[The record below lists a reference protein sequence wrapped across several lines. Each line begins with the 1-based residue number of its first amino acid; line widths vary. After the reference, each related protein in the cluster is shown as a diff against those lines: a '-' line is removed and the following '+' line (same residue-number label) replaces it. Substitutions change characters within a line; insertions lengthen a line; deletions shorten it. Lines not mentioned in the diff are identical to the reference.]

1 MESSGGA
8 FITCWPSLAKGK
20 ELGVFP
26 CPCFHLT
33 NTHQCPLPSL
43 PAPWP
48 WTRGAC
54 VAGASLFWRSNS
66 LAFPDRAG
74 GGPEPWVDLGPSL
87 CRGWEAAHSGWRSPA
102 LQLGEMDCRQAS
114 EEADGRALGG
124 SRLAFSAPQITG
136 SWGSLKM
143 NTSLGSPPSSGSIH
157 FPLLAQAFWG
167 PLYLVLKVLGGPLV
181 HPG

>member
-1 MESSGGA
+1 MPTAKPSCTLAMDERCLCSGS
-8 FITCWPSLAKGK
+8 FPS
-20 ELGVFP
+20 
-26 CPCFHLT
+26 
-33 NTHQCPLPSL
+33 
-43 PAPWP
+43 
-48 WTRGAC
+48 
-54 VAGASLFWRSNS
+54 FWRSNS

-74 GGPEPWVDLGPSL
+74 GGPEPGVDLGPSL
-87 CRGWEAAHSGWRSPA
+87 CPGWEAAHSGGRSPA

-124 SRLAFSAPQITG
+124 SGLAFSAPQITG

-167 PLYLVLKVLGGPLV
+167 PLYVVLKVFGGPLV